1 MKGDHR
7 GDYILALDQGS
18 TSSRAL
24 LFDREGTPVAIGQQA
39 LPQLFPQSGWVEHRP
54 EDIWTSQWQAIG
66 NCLDKARVGVDR
78 IRAIGIANQRET
90 TLLWDRHSGKPLF
103 NAIGWQCRRTAS
115 LCDDLGQKGFGPVFQ
130 NATGLVLDPYFSGTK
145 LSWLLEHID
154 GARER
159 AWQGDLQ
166 FGTVDSWLIYHLTGG
181 QTHVTDFSNASRT
194 LMFNIHTLQW
204 DDELLTVLGIPR
216 EVLPT
221 VVPSSQV
228 IAYTDPKWFG
238 RPIPIAGIAG
248 DQQAALF
255 GQGCFE
261 PGMIKNTY
269 GTGSFILMNTGSSPV
284 SSKSGL
290 LTTIAWGLDGS
301 VQYALEGAIFV
312 TGAVVQWLR
321 DELQLIQTVDQSE
334 QLALSVQ
341 DTGGVYL
348 VPAFTGLGAPYW
360 DPYARGTIVGISRG
374 TGRAHLVRAALES
387 IAYQTRD
394 VIDVMKA
401 ESGQRLQELRVD
413 GGAIGNGFLAQFQ
426 ADILGTTVQRPKAY
440 EATARGAAFLAGL
453 ATELWPDRLSLSATL
468 AQGEQFVP
476 HMGQDY
482 RDQLYGQWKEA
493 VARSR
498 HWYQESERSGKAQ
511 NDAQP
516 F

>member
-1 MKGDHR
+1 MN

-54 EDIWTSQWQAIG
+54 EDIWTSQWQAIK

-103 NAIGWQCRRTAS
+103 NAIGWQCRRTAR
-115 LCDDLGQKGFGPVFQ
+115 LCDDLRQKGFGPVFQ

-181 QTHVTDFSNASRT
+181 QIHVTDFSNASRT

-204 DDELLTVLGIPR
+204 DDELLTILGIPR
-216 EVLPT
+216 EVLPN

-301 VQYALEGAIFV
+301 VKYALEGAIFV

-321 DELQLIQTVDQSE
+321 DELQLIQSVDQSE

-348 VPAFTGLGAPYW
+348 VPAFTGLGAPHW

-401 ESGQRLQELRVD
+401 ESGQQLQELRVD
-413 GGAIGNGFLAQFQ
+413 GGAIGNAFLAQFQ

-476 HMGQDY
+476 YMGQDY
-482 RDQLYGQWKEA
+482 RDQLYAQWKEA